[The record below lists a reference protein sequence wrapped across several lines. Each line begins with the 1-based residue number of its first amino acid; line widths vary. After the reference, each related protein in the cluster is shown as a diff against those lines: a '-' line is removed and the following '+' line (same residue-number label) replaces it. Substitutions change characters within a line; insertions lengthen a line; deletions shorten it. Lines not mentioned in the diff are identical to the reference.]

1 MKGEEGKEEEEKEG
15 GKEGGRE
22 DEGAAC
28 SPLIPSNIPLD
39 DRARAEREVMREER
53 ENGEQTEERQRE

>member
-1 MKGEEGKEEEEKEG
+1 MRGEEGKEEEEKEG

-22 DEGAAC
+22 DEEAAC

-39 DRARAEREVMREER
+39 DRVRPKER
-53 ENGEQTEERQRE
+53 

>member
-1 MKGEEGKEEEEKEG
+1 MRGEEGKEEEDKEG

-39 DRARAEREVMREER
+39 DRARPKER
-53 ENGEQTEERQRE
+53 